1 MKYKHVIW
9 DWNGTL
15 FNDLHYCAEIMSKM
29 REKRGF
35 PAFSV
40 NDYLANF
47 TFPVRKYYEVIWE
60 NLTDEFFEELS
71 IEFISYYE
79 QDKLDN
85 KLNANAHFVLSEI
98 KKMGISQSILSAY
111 SQNSLDEIIRHFH
124 LENCFENV
132 VGLDNIYAASKL
144 ENGKSLIQKLGFKK
158 GETLFIGDTLHD
170 LEVATEIGADC
181 VLLTSG
187 HQARNV
193 LEKSNSKLIDELADL
208 LTYLSKIA

>member
-40 NDYLANF
+40 NDYLAIF

-111 SQNSLDEIIRHFH
+111 SQNSLDEIVRHFH

-158 GETLFIGDTLHD
+158 GETLFVGDTLHD

>member
-111 SQNSLDEIIRHFH
+111 SQNSLDEIVRHFH

-158 GETLFIGDTLHD
+158 GETLFVGDTLHD